1 MRAELHLL
9 CAGAVQGLVGAL
21 QADFE
26 QASGCVL
33 RGRFGAVGALR
44 EALREGAACDVMVA
58 THAMLL
64 DLQANGDLPRAAA
77 LPLGRVRTGFAV
89 RRGAA
94 LPNASSVDGVRA
106 ALLAAPAFYF
116 PDPQRATAGAHVA
129 SVLDRL
135 GVREAMAPRIRNF
148 ANGAASMRAL
158 ADEGVAG
165 ALGCT
170 QASEIV
176 ATPGVEYAGPLRGE
190 FELATVYSACLG
202 PGSTDRAAA
211 QRLIELMTGAGQA
224 ALRERCGI
232 ELTGGL

>member
-1 MRAELHLL
+1 MRVELHLL

-21 QADFE
+21 QSDFE
-26 QASGCVL
+26 QASGCAL

-64 DLQANGDLPRAAA
+64 DLQANGELLRAAM
-77 LPLGRVRTGFAV
+77 LPVGRVRTGFAV
-89 RRGAA
+89 RRGEAHPDASNVDA
-94 LPNASSVDGVRA
+94 LRA

-135 GVREAMAPRIRNF
+135 GVCEAMAPRIRNF

-170 QASEIV
+170 QASEVV

-202 PGSTDRAAA
+202 PGDATRPAA
-211 QRLIELMTGAGQA
+211 QRLIELLAGAGQA

-232 ELTGGL
+232 DAVGNL

>member
-1 MRAELHLL
+1 MDLL
-9 CAGAVQGLVGAL
+9 CAGAVQGLVTAL
-21 QADFE
+21 QPTFE
-26 QASGCVL
+26 QSAGVVL
-33 RGRFGAVGALR
+33 CTRFGAVGALR
-44 EALREGAACDVMVA
+44 EALREGAPCDVMVA
-58 THAMLL
+58 THAMLA
-64 DLQANGDLPRAAA
+64 DLQSSGELPAGAIE
-77 LPLGRVRTGFAV
+77 PVGRVRTGLAV
-89 RRGAA
+89 RSGEAHPDATSTAA
-94 LPNASSVDGVRA
+94 LRA

-135 GVREAMAPRIRNF
+135 GVREAMKDRIRNF

-170 QASEIV
+170 QASEII
-176 ATPGVEYAGPLRGE
+176 ATPGAEYAGALQGE

-202 PGSTDRAAA
+202 PGSSNRAAA

-232 ELTGGL
+232 ESVGSAKAI